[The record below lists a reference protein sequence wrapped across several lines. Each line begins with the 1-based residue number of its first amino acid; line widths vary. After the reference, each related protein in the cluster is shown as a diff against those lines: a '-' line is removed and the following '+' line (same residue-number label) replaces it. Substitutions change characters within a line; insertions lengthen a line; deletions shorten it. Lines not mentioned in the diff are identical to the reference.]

1 MKFWNPLSYLHIPL
15 KIKRLSS
22 IYAIV
27 IMGITKRGGIFFSK
41 DIHGE
46 WYRSLLAIGSRPSRV
61 R

>member
-1 MKFWNPLSYLHIPL
+1 MKSFILHIPL

-27 IMGITKRGGIFFSK
+27 IMEITKRGGIFFSK
-41 DIHGE
+41 DTHRE